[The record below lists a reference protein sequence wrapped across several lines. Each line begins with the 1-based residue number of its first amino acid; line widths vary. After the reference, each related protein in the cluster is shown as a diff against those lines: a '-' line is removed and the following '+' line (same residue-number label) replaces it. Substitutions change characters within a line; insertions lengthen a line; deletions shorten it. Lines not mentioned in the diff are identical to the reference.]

1 MLSQEEEEENHD
13 DIYGWNR
20 FILKNICLRCMNRK
34 AVKTK
39 SRFRY
44 VQLSEKELRQFEK
57 LVKQFLTPENA
68 SSVDLITKDIHD
80 EVLEI
85 L

>member
-1 MLSQEEEEENHD
+1 
-13 DIYGWNR
+13 
-20 FILKNICLRCMNRK
+20 MNRK

-39 SRFRY
+39 SRFKY
-44 VQLSEKELRQFEK
+44 VHLSEKELRQFEK